1 MEQHQP
7 ERLKTLANDS
17 VRYVFA
23 RMQHIAPN
31 DRFALL
37 MEHMEWIVNDL
48 EDEEFLWMEERL

>member
-1 MEQHQP
+1 MEEQQ
-7 ERLKTLANDS
+7 ERLKTCVDAS
-17 VRYVFA
+17 VRGVFA

-48 EDEEFLWMEERL
+48 EDEELLWMEERL